1 VFVPAAPPSAGQE
14 EGAVGTRVAEGDVPT
29 VADLVGRTASDAES
43 IITGRLAGI
52 AEPAAVR
59 A

>member
-1 VFVPAAPPSAGQE
+1 M
-14 EGAVGTRVAEGDVPT
+14 GTRVAEGDVPT
-29 VADLVGRTASDAES
+29 VADLVGRTVSDAES